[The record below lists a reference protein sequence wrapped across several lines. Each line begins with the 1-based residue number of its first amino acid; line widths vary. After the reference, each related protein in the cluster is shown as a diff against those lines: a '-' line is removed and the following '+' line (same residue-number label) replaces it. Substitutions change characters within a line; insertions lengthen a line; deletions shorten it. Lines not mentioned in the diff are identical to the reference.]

1 MRAGKWTAGV
11 FPAGTEVRGK
21 TCGIIGFGRI
31 GREIAR
37 LAGAFGMRICYHG
50 PRRKDDADF
59 EYFADL
65 EAMARAVDC
74 LVVTCALTETTRDLV
89 DARILTALGPDG
101 YLVNVARGPIV
112 DEDALIA
119 ALGSSG
125 IAGAALD
132 VFRDEPQVPAALREM
147 DNVVLAAHIGTSTK
161 EVREN
166 RHRMLLTDMRAWLA
180 GQPLQYPVPL

>member
-1 MRAGKWTAGV
+1 MLFRSRAA
-11 FPAGTEVRGK
+11 
-21 TCGIIGFGRI
+21 
-31 GREIAR
+31 
-37 LAGAFGMRICYHG
+37 
-50 PRRKDDADF
+50 
-59 EYFADL
+59 
-65 EAMARAVDC
+65 DC

-89 DARILTALGPDG
+89 DARILAALGPAG

-119 ALGSSG
+119 ALGDG
-125 IAGAALD
+125 TIAGAALD

-166 RHRMLLTDMRAWLA
+166 RHRMLLQDVRAYLE
-180 GQPLQYPVPL
+180 GRPLSYPVPL